1 MISDREQIPPTNVG
15 QSSVLPV
22 RLRFNRREETT
33 WHFCFSTSLPFRSSG
48 VTITSKSSVPCVDSP
63 PGVAPHSSTIARPAD
78 STVHGVATH
87 PARHSSRSSRLEG
100 VRWPYSHA
108 LRTTQ
113 TYSTDFVRASRY
125 DTTSTPRSTAPL
137 LTRDRSLSRVSVS
150 AVHRSPNGSEQRRDT
165 TRVRLFRHSRCR
177 EVIN

>member
-1 MISDREQIPPTNVG
+1 MISDREQIPPTDIG
-15 QSSVLPV
+15 RSSVLPV

-63 PGVAPHSSTIARPAD
+63 PGVAPNSSTIARPAD
-78 STVHGVATH
+78 STVHVVATH

-100 VRWPYSHA
+100 VRWPYSHV

-125 DTTSTPRSTAPL
+125 DTISTPRSTSPL
-137 LTRDRSLSRVSVS
+137 LTRDRGLSLYLLYQPYTVTDRTAQSRERTRRGFGRSDT
-150 AVHRSPNGSEQRRDT
+150 AVVER
-165 TRVRLFRHSRCR
+165 
-177 EVIN
+177 

>member
-1 MISDREQIPPTNVG
+1 
-15 QSSVLPV
+15 
-22 RLRFNRREETT
+22 
-33 WHFCFSTSLPFRSSG
+33 

-125 DTTSTPRSTAPL
+125 DTISTPRSTAPL